1 MWLQTQRNFLLFCRK
16 QRYQHFLVAVVF
28 GAFILAKS
36 SFAIAA
42 PVIPAKAIKTYM
54 RVIIKSFWLLDLS
67 EKPAL

>member
-1 MWLQTQRNFLLFCRK
+1 
-16 QRYQHFLVAVVF
+16 
-28 GAFILAKS
+28 LAKS

-67 EKPAL
+67 ETRAL